1 MQYVEGPSLTRVA
14 VEREGVLTKML
25 PRLLGIIIF
34 FAFSP
39 ILSKVGQIVATMSTT
54 MLRLD

>member
-14 VEREGVLTKML
+14 VEREGVLTKIL

-39 ILSKVGQIVATMSTT
+39 ILTKVGQIVAPMSTT
-54 MLRLD
+54 C